1 MGPHSV
7 KQLLAIGGF
16 RTLWISHVV
25 SSFGDA
31 LTNLALL
38 ITAQRLTGSTAAV
51 ATTAVAVALP
61 QLLFGLFAG
70 VLVDRWDRKRV
81 MIASDL
87 ARAFLVLGF
96 LAVSSADRMWL
107 LYAVA
112 FVQASIGT
120 LDNPARSSVVPQLVG
135 KDNLLAANS
144 FFQSPIIIVAVAGTA
159 TAGVIAGVFDTLAP
173 AFVLDAV
180 TFAVSAAL
188 VTRIGIEKR
197 LPSVPRAGERACSGI
212 WSELT
217 AGLRQ
222 IVSSPMLRTVV
233 VTAGVVMLGLGAVNV
248 LLVPFIVDELAV
260 PETWFGLLEAAQVTS
275 MVLAGALLAAAAQR
289 LGPGRLLPR
298 RLLIV
303 GLTGVAVVVAAMSLA
318 QSVWHMVGL
327 LFAVGWFVTPTQ
339 AAVTTI
345 IQTEVPA
352 EALGRVSS
360 SLGTV
365 STSAQV
371 ASMALSGVA
380 AAAFGIRTVFV
391 VAGGIVLLAAASTM
405 IVQRSS
411 EVGPLEASPNVAN

>member
-1 MGPHSV
+1 MKS
-7 KQLLAIGGF
+7 LLAIGNF
-16 RTLWISHVV
+16 RKLWISHVI

-87 ARAFLVLGF
+87 ARAVLVLGF
-96 LAVSSADRMWL
+96 LAVNSPDRMWL
-107 LYAVA
+107 LYLVA

-120 LDNPARSSVVPQLVG
+120 LDNPARSSVVPQIVG
-135 KDNLLAANS
+135 SDNLLAANS
-144 FFQSPIIIVAVAGTA
+144 FFQSTLIIVGVAGTA

-173 AFVLDAV
+173 AYIVDALS
-180 TFAVSAAL
+180 FALSAAL
-188 VTRIGIEKR
+188 VTRIAIEGR
-197 LPSVPRAGERACSGI
+197 PARSVDAGSQAAGM
-212 WSELT
+212 WSELREGIRLI
-217 AGLRQ
+217 AA
-222 IVSSPMLRTVV
+222 SPMLRTVV
-233 VTAGVVMLGLGAVNV
+233 ITAGVVMLGLGAVNV
-248 LLVPFIVDELAV
+248 LLVPFILDDLAV

-275 MVLAGALLAAAAQR
+275 MVLAGGLVATVAR
-289 LGPGRLLPR
+289 RIRTGRLLV
-298 RLLIV
+298 V
-303 GLTGVAVVVAAMSLA
+303 GLTGVALVVAAMSLA

-339 AAVTTI
+339 AAISTI
-345 IQTEVPA
+345 VQTEVPL

-360 SLGTV
+360 SLGTI
-365 STSAQV
+365 STTASV

-380 AAAFGIRTVFV
+380 AAAFGLRSVFV
-391 VAGGIVLLAAASTM
+391 VAGLIVLMAAGLSLF
-405 IVQRSS
+405 VQRS
-411 EVGPLEASPNVAN
+411 VAPSPV

>member
-1 MGPHSV
+1 M
-7 KQLLAIGGF
+7 KRLLAIGNF
-16 RTLWISHVV
+16 RKLWLSHVI

-70 VLVDRWDRKRV
+70 VLVDRWNRKRV

-107 LYAVA
+107 LYVVA

-120 LDNPARSSVVPQLVG
+120 LDNPARSAVVPQIVG
-135 KDNLLAANS
+135 QDSLLAANS
-144 FFQSPIIIVAVAGTA
+144 FFQSTVIIVGVAGTA

-173 AFVLDAV
+173 AFIVDAV
-180 TFAVSAAL
+180 SFAVSAAL
-188 VTRIGIEKR
+188 VARIAIEGR
-197 LPSVPRAGERACSGI
+197 PAGAASAESQVSGL
-212 WSELT
+212 WSELSGGISLIT
-217 AGLRQ
+217 
-222 IVSSPMLRTVV
+222 SSPMLRTVV
-233 VTAGVVMLGLGAVNV
+233 ITAGVVMLGLGAVNV
-248 LLVPFIVDELAV
+248 LLVPFIVDDLAV

-275 MVLAGALLAAAAQR
+275 MVLAGGLVAAAAR
-289 LGPGRLLPR
+289 RIRPGRLLV
-298 RLLIV
+298 V
-303 GLTGVAVVVAAMSLA
+303 GLTGVALVVAAMSLA
-318 QSVWHMVGL
+318 QSVWHMIGL

-339 AAVTTI
+339 AAISTI
-345 IQTEVPA
+345 VQTEVPL

-360 SLGTV
+360 SLGTI
-365 STSAQV
+365 STTAQV

-380 AAAFGIRTVFV
+380 AAAFGLRSVFV
-391 VAGGIVLLAAASTM
+391 GAGLIVLVAAAVSLA
-405 IVQRSS
+405 VQRSGS
-411 EVGPLEASPNVAN
+411 PSPVGAP

>member
-1 MGPHSV
+1 MRR
-7 KQLLAIGGF
+7 LLAIGNF
-16 RTLWISHVV
+16 RKLWLSHLI

-96 LAVSSADRMWL
+96 LAVGSSDRMWL
-107 LYAVA
+107 LYVVA

-120 LDNPARSSVVPQLVG
+120 LDNPARSSVVPQIVG
-135 KDNLLAANS
+135 QDNLLAANS
-144 FFQSPIIIVAVAGTA
+144 FFQSTIIIVGVAGTA

-173 AFVLDAV
+173 AFVIDAA
-180 TFAVSAAL
+180 TFALSAAL
-188 VTRIGIEKR
+188 VTLIAIDGRPSPADRLEKR
-197 LPSVPRAGERACSGI
+197 GM
-212 WSELT
+212 WSELKM
-217 AGLRQ
+217 GLRY

-275 MVLAGALLAAAAQR
+275 MVLAGGLVAAAAQR
-289 LGPGRLLPR
+289 IRPGRLLV
-298 RLLIV
+298 V
-303 GLTGVAVVVAAMSLA
+303 GLTGVAMVVAAMSLA
-318 QSVWHMVGL
+318 QSVWHLIGL

-339 AAVTTI
+339 AAISTI
-345 IQTEVPA
+345 VQTEVPL

-360 SLGTV
+360 SLGTI
-365 STSAQV
+365 STTAQV
-371 ASMALSGVA
+371 ASMALAGVA
-380 AAAFGIRTVFV
+380 AAAFGLRTVFV
-391 VAGGIVLLAAASTM
+391 VAGLI
-405 IVQRSS
+405 R
-411 EVGPLEASPNVAN
+411 

>member
-1 MGPHSV
+1 M
-7 KQLLAIGGF
+7 KRLLAIGNF
-16 RTLWISHVV
+16 RKLWISHVI

-61 QLLFGLFAG
+61 QLLFGVFAG

-107 LYAVA
+107 LYVVA

-120 LDNPARSSVVPQLVG
+120 LDNPARSSVVPQIVG
-135 KDNLLAANS
+135 TDDLLAANS
-144 FFQSPIIIVAVAGTA
+144 FFQSTMIIVGVAGTA

-173 AFVLDAV
+173 AFIVDAAS
-180 TFAVSAAL
+180 FAVSAAL
-188 VTRIGIEKR
+188 VTRIAIEGR
-197 LPSVPRAGERACSGI
+197 PARSATAESQASGM
-212 WSELT
+212 WSELRGGIRLIT
-217 AGLRQ
+217 
-222 IVSSPMLRTVV
+222 SSPMLRTVV
-233 VTAGVVMLGLGAVNV
+233 ITAGVVMLGLGAVNV
-248 LLVPFIVDELAV
+248 LLVPFIVDDLAV

-275 MVLAGALLAAAAQR
+275 MVLAGGLVAAAAR
-289 LGPGRLLPR
+289 RIRPGRLLV
-298 RLLIV
+298 V
-303 GLTGVAVVVAAMSLA
+303 GLTGVALVVAAMSLA
-318 QSVWHMVGL
+318 QSVWHMIGL

-339 AAVTTI
+339 AAISTI
-345 IQTEVPA
+345 VQTEVPL

-360 SLGTV
+360 SLGTI
-365 STSAQV
+365 STTAQV

-380 AAAFGIRTVFV
+380 AAAFGLRSVFV
-391 VAGGIVLLAAASTM
+391 MAGLIVLVAAAVSLA
-405 IVQRSS
+405 VQRSGS
-411 EVGPLEASPNVAN
+411 PSPVGAQ

>member
-1 MGPHSV
+1 M
-7 KQLLAIGGF
+7 KRLLAIGNF
-16 RTLWISHVV
+16 RKLWLSHVI

-87 ARAFLVLGF
+87 ARTFLVLGF

-107 LYAVA
+107 LYVVA

-120 LDNPARSSVVPQLVG
+120 LDNPARSAVVPQVVG
-135 KDNLLAANS
+135 QDSLLAANS
-144 FFQSPIIIVAVAGTA
+144 FFQSTMIIVGVAGTA

-173 AFVLDAV
+173 AFIVDAV
-180 TFAVSAAL
+180 SFAISAAL
-188 VTRIGIEKR
+188 VTRIAIEGR
-197 LPSVPRAGERACSGI
+197 PARAARAESQVSGM
-212 WSELT
+212 WSELR
-217 AGLRQ
+217 GGISL
-222 IVSSPMLRTVV
+222 IVASPMLRTVLI
-233 VTAGVVMLGLGAVNV
+233 TAGVVMLGLGAVNV

-275 MVLAGALLAAAAQR
+275 MVLAGGLVAAAAR
-289 LGPGRLLPR
+289 RIRPGRLLV
-298 RLLIV
+298 V
-303 GLTGVAVVVAAMSLA
+303 GLTGVALVVAAMSLA
-318 QSVWHMVGL
+318 QSVWHMIGL

-339 AAVTTI
+339 AAISTI
-345 IQTEVPA
+345 VQTEVPL
-352 EALGRVSS
+352 ETLGRVSS
-360 SLGTV
+360 SLGTI
-365 STSAQV
+365 STTAQV

-380 AAAFGIRTVFV
+380 AAAFGLRSVFV
-391 VAGGIVLLAAASTM
+391 GAGLIVLMAAAVSLA
-405 IVQRSS
+405 VQRSGS
-411 EVGPLEASPNVAN
+411 PSPVGAP

>member
-1 MGPHSV
+1 M
-7 KQLLAIGGF
+7 KRLLAIGNF
-16 RTLWISHVV
+16 RKLWLSHVI

-70 VLVDRWDRKRV
+70 VLVDRWNRKRV

-107 LYAVA
+107 LYVVA

-120 LDNPARSSVVPQLVG
+120 LDNPARSAVVPQVVG
-135 KDNLLAANS
+135 QDSLLAANS
-144 FFQSPIIIVAVAGTA
+144 FFQSTVIIVGVAGTA

-173 AFVLDAV
+173 AFIVDAV
-180 TFAVSAAL
+180 SFAVSAAL
-188 VTRIGIEKR
+188 VARIAIEGR
-197 LPSVPRAGERACSGI
+197 PAGAASAESQVSGL
-212 WSELT
+212 WSELSGGISLIT
-217 AGLRQ
+217 
-222 IVSSPMLRTVV
+222 SSPMLRTVV
-233 VTAGVVMLGLGAVNV
+233 ITAGVVMLGLGAVNV
-248 LLVPFIVDELAV
+248 LLVPFIVDDLAV

-275 MVLAGALLAAAAQR
+275 MVLAGGLVAAAAR
-289 LGPGRLLPR
+289 RIRPGRLLV
-298 RLLIV
+298 V
-303 GLTGVAVVVAAMSLA
+303 GLTGVALVVAAMSLA
-318 QSVWHMVGL
+318 QSVWHMIGL

-339 AAVTTI
+339 AAISTI
-345 IQTEVPA
+345 VQTEVPL

-360 SLGTV
+360 SLGTI
-365 STSAQV
+365 STTAQV

-380 AAAFGIRTVFV
+380 AAAFGLRSVFV
-391 VAGGIVLLAAASTM
+391 GAGLIVLVAAAVSLA
-405 IVQRSS
+405 VQRSGS
-411 EVGPLEASPNVAN
+411 PSPVGAP

>member
-1 MGPHSV
+1 M
-7 KQLLAIGGF
+7 KRLLSIGNF
-16 RTLWISHVV
+16 RTLWLSHVV

-61 QLLFGLFAG
+61 QLVFGLFAG

-87 ARAFLVLGF
+87 TRAFLVLGF
-96 LAVSSADRMWL
+96 LVVSSPDRMWL
-107 LYAVA
+107 LYAIA
-112 FVQASIGT
+112 FIQASIGT

-135 KDNLLAANS
+135 KDDLLAANS
-144 FFQSPIIIVAVAGTA
+144 FFQSTIIIVGVAGTG
-159 TAGVIAGVFDTLAP
+159 TAGVIAGVFDSLAP
-173 AFVLDAV
+173 AFALDAV
-180 TFAVSAAL
+180 TFVVSAGL
-188 VTRIGIEKR
+188 VAKIAIDRPQPPSDASLEIGTPASR
-197 LPSVPRAGERACSGI
+197 I

-217 AGLRQ
+217 AGLRH
-222 IVSSPMLRTVV
+222 ITASPLLRTVV

-275 MVLAGALLAAAAQR
+275 MVLAGALVAGLAQR
-289 LGPGRLLPR
+289 LRPGRLL
-298 RLLIV
+298 V
-303 GLTGVAVVVAAMSLA
+303 VGVAGLGLVVAAMSLA
-318 QSVWHMVGL
+318 QGVWHLIGL

-339 AAVTTI
+339 AAIATI
-345 IQTEVPA
+345 IQSEVPA

-365 STSAQV
+365 STSASV

-380 AAAFGIRTVFV
+380 AATFGIRSVFV
-391 VAGGIVLLAAASTM
+391 AAGAITLLAAGLGLM
-405 IVQRSS
+405 VQRSGGRS
-411 EVGPLEASPNVAN
+411 PAGVGS

>member
-1 MGPHSV
+1 M
-7 KQLLAIGGF
+7 KRLLAIGSF

-87 ARAFLVLGF
+87 TRAFLVLGF

-112 FVQASIGT
+112 FVQAAIGT

-144 FFQSPIIIVAVAGTA
+144 FFQSTIIIVAVAGTA

-173 AFVLDAV
+173 AFALDAV

-188 VTRIGIEKR
+188 VTRIAIEK
-197 LPSVPRAGERACSGI
+197 LPSVPREGDKASRI

-217 AGLRQ
+217 AGLRH

-260 PETWFGLLEAAQVTS
+260 PETWFGLLEGAQVTS
-275 MVLAGALLAAAAQR
+275 MVLAGALIAGIA
-289 LGPGRLLPR
+289 R
-298 RLLIV
+298 RLRPGSLLVV
-303 GLTGVAVVVAAMSLA
+303 GLAGVAVVVAAMSLA

-339 AAVTTI
+339 AAVSTI
-345 IQTEVPA
+345 VQTEVPA

-365 STSAQV
+365 TTSAQV

-380 AAAFGIRTVFV
+380 AAAFGIRSVFV
-391 VAGGIVLLAAASTM
+391 VAGGIVLIAAGSSLM
-405 IVQRSS
+405 VQRSAGQKAAGVS
-411 EVGPLEASPNVAN
+411 GS

>member
-1 MGPHSV
+1 M
-7 KQLLAIGGF
+7 KRLLAIGNF
-16 RTLWISHVV
+16 RKLWLSHVI

-107 LYAVA
+107 LYVVA

-120 LDNPARSSVVPQLVG
+120 LDNPARSAVVPQIVG
-135 KDNLLAANS
+135 QDSLLAANS
-144 FFQSPIIIVAVAGTA
+144 FFQSTVIIVGVAGTA

-173 AFVLDAV
+173 AFIVDAV
-180 TFAVSAAL
+180 SFAVSAAL
-188 VTRIGIEKR
+188 VARIAIEGR
-197 LPSVPRAGERACSGI
+197 PAGAASAESQVSGL
-212 WSELT
+212 WSELSGGISLIT
-217 AGLRQ
+217 
-222 IVSSPMLRTVV
+222 SSPMLRTVV
-233 VTAGVVMLGLGAVNV
+233 ITAGVVMLGLGAVNV
-248 LLVPFIVDELAV
+248 LLVPFIVDDLAV

-275 MVLAGALLAAAAQR
+275 MVLAGGLVAAAAR
-289 LGPGRLLPR
+289 RIRPGRLLV
-298 RLLIV
+298 V
-303 GLTGVAVVVAAMSLA
+303 GLTGVALVVAAMSLA
-318 QSVWHMVGL
+318 QSVWHMIGL

-339 AAVTTI
+339 AAISTI
-345 IQTEVPA
+345 VQTEVPL

-360 SLGTV
+360 SLGTI
-365 STSAQV
+365 STTAQV

-380 AAAFGIRTVFV
+380 AAAFGLRSVFV
-391 VAGGIVLLAAASTM
+391 GAGLIVLVAAAVSLA
-405 IVQRSS
+405 VQRSGS
-411 EVGPLEASPNVAN
+411 PSPVGAP

>member
-1 MGPHSV
+1 M
-7 KQLLAIGGF
+7 KRLLAIASF
-16 RTLWISHVV
+16 RKLWLSHVI

-70 VLVDRWDRKRV
+70 VLVDRWNRKRV

-87 ARAFLVLGF
+87 SRAFLVLGF
-96 LAVSSADRMWL
+96 LVVSSADRMWL
-107 LYAVA
+107 LYVVA

-120 LDNPARSSVVPQLVG
+120 LDNPARASVLPQIVG
-135 KDNLLAANS
+135 QENLLGANS
-144 FFQSPIIIVAVAGTA
+144 FFQSTIIIVGVAGTA

-188 VTRIGIEKR
+188 VTRIAIEGR
-197 LPSVPRAGERACSGI
+197 PSPSPATGGEKEAGGMWR
-212 WSELT
+212 ELKT
-217 AGLRQ
+217 GVRY
-222 IVSSPMLRTVV
+222 IVSSPMLRMVV
-233 VTAGVVMLGLGAVNV
+233 ITAGVVMLGLGAVNV
-248 LLVPFIVDELAV
+248 LLVPFVVDELAV

-275 MVLAGALLAAAAQR
+275 MVLAGGLVTAAAR
-289 LGPGRLLPR
+289 RIRPGRLLV
-298 RLLIV
+298 V
-303 GLTGVAVVVAAMSLA
+303 GLTGLAVGVAAMSLA
-318 QSVWHMVGL
+318 QNVWHLIGL

-339 AAVTTI
+339 AAVSTI
-345 IQTEVPA
+345 VQTEVPM

-365 STSAQV
+365 TTTASV

-380 AAAFGIRTVFV
+380 AAAFGLRSVFV
-391 VAGGIVLLAAASTM
+391 VAGVITLVAAASSLM
-405 IVQRSS
+405 VQRSS
-411 EVGPLEASPNVAN
+411 EVDSVGAS

>member
-1 MGPHSV
+1 M
-7 KQLLAIGGF
+7 KRLLAIGNF
-16 RTLWISHVV
+16 RKLWLSHVI

-70 VLVDRWDRKRV
+70 VLVDRWNRKRV

-107 LYAVA
+107 LYVVA

-120 LDNPARSSVVPQLVG
+120 LDNPARSAVVPQIVG
-135 KDNLLAANS
+135 QDSLLAANS
-144 FFQSPIIIVAVAGTA
+144 FFQSTVIIVGVAGTA

-173 AFVLDAV
+173 AFIVDAV
-180 TFAVSAAL
+180 SFAVSAAL
-188 VTRIGIEKR
+188 VARIAFEGR
-197 LPSVPRAGERACSGI
+197 PAGAASAESQVSGL
-212 WSELT
+212 WSELSGGISLIT
-217 AGLRQ
+217 
-222 IVSSPMLRTVV
+222 SSPMLRTVV
-233 VTAGVVMLGLGAVNV
+233 ITAGVVMLGLGAVNV
-248 LLVPFIVDELAV
+248 LLVPFIVDDLAV

-275 MVLAGALLAAAAQR
+275 MVLAGGLVAAAAR
-289 LGPGRLLPR
+289 RIRPGRLLV
-298 RLLIV
+298 V
-303 GLTGVAVVVAAMSLA
+303 GLTGVALVVAAMSLA
-318 QSVWHMVGL
+318 QSVWHMIGL

-339 AAVTTI
+339 AAISTI
-345 IQTEVPA
+345 VQTEVPL

-360 SLGTV
+360 SLGTI
-365 STSAQV
+365 STTAQV

-380 AAAFGIRTVFV
+380 AAAFGLRSVFV
-391 VAGGIVLLAAASTM
+391 GAGLIVLVAAAVSLA
-405 IVQRSS
+405 VQRSGS
-411 EVGPLEASPNVAN
+411 PSPVGAP

>member
-1 MGPHSV
+1 M
-7 KQLLAIGGF
+7 KRLLAIGNF
-16 RTLWISHVV
+16 RKLWLSHVI

-87 ARAFLVLGF
+87 TRAFLVLGF
-96 LAVSSADRMWL
+96 LAVSSPDRMWL
-107 LYAVA
+107 LYVVA

-120 LDNPARSSVVPQLVG
+120 LDNPARSSVVPQIVG
-135 KDNLLAANS
+135 TENLLAANS
-144 FFQSPIIIVAVAGTA
+144 FFQSTMIIVGVAGTA

-173 AFVLDAV
+173 AFVVDAA

-188 VTRIGIEKR
+188 VTRIAIER
-197 LPSVPRAGERACSGI
+197 VPVGAAAGNRASGM
-212 WSELT
+212 WSELKT
-217 AGLRQ
+217 GIRF

-260 PETWFGLLEAAQVTS
+260 PETWFGLLEAAHVTS
-275 MVLAGALLAAAAQR
+275 MVLAGGLVAVAAR
-289 LGPGRLLPR
+289 RIRPGRLLV
-298 RLLIV
+298 V
-303 GLTGVAVVVAAMSLA
+303 GLTGVAIVVAAMSLA
-318 QSVWHMVGL
+318 QSVWHLIGL

-339 AAVTTI
+339 AAISTI
-345 IQTEVPA
+345 VQTEVPQ

-360 SLGTV
+360 SLNTV
-365 STSAQV
+365 STTAQV

-380 AAAFGIRTVFV
+380 AAAFGLRSVFV
-391 VAGGIVLLAAASTM
+391 IAGFITLVAAAVSLVT
-405 IVQRSS
+405 QRSTELS
-411 EVGPLEASPNVAN
+411 KLPVLEA

>member
-1 MGPHSV
+1 M
-7 KQLLAIGGF
+7 KRLLAIGNF
-16 RTLWISHVV
+16 RKLWLSHVI

-70 VLVDRWDRKRV
+70 VLVDRWNRKRV

-107 LYAVA
+107 LYVVA

-120 LDNPARSSVVPQLVG
+120 LDNPARSAVVPQIVG
-135 KDNLLAANS
+135 QDSLLAANS
-144 FFQSPIIIVAVAGTA
+144 FFQSTVIIVGVAGTA

-173 AFVLDAV
+173 AFIVDAV
-180 TFAVSAAL
+180 SFAVSAAL
-188 VTRIGIEKR
+188 VARIAIEGR
-197 LPSVPRAGERACSGI
+197 PTGAASAESQVSGL
-212 WSELT
+212 WSELSGGISLIT
-217 AGLRQ
+217 
-222 IVSSPMLRTVV
+222 SSPMLRTVV
-233 VTAGVVMLGLGAVNV
+233 ITAGVVMLGLGAVNV
-248 LLVPFIVDELAV
+248 LLVPFIVDDLAV

-275 MVLAGALLAAAAQR
+275 MVLAGGLVAAAAR
-289 LGPGRLLPR
+289 RIRPGRLLV
-298 RLLIV
+298 V
-303 GLTGVAVVVAAMSLA
+303 GLTGVALVVAAMSLA
-318 QSVWHMVGL
+318 QSVWHMIGL

-339 AAVTTI
+339 AAISTI
-345 IQTEVPA
+345 VQTEVPL

-360 SLGTV
+360 SLGTI
-365 STSAQV
+365 STTAQV

-380 AAAFGIRTVFV
+380 AAAFGLRSVFV
-391 VAGGIVLLAAASTM
+391 GAGLIVLVAAALSLV
-405 IVQRSS
+405 VQRSGS
-411 EVGPLEASPNVAN
+411 PSSVGAP